1 VVAVKTYKLMMRCCV
16 LLFLFSLM
24 LSCKNKKQER
34 SKAPVVQEEKVV
46 SEVEEVTAAVSALLP
61 LPSSYQLKRAKKWH
75 DVSGEN
81 WLVLYE
87 TGAYIEKGQ
96 TNASAK
102 LSAVLFQK
110 TDSGFVTKWKM
121 MDQIKDCEL
130 DIVCSFYDDHL
141 TITDLDSN
149 GLAEIT
155 MLYAL
160 SCKGDVSPNE
170 KKLIMYEGTQKYAI
184 RGEELMLLQKDTI
197 GGSWKADTAFSK
209 APKAFLAHAVERW
222 QKFGKQEYQ

>member
-1 VVAVKTYKLMMRCCV
+1 MMRCCV
-16 LLFLFSLM
+16 LLLLLSLM
-24 LSCKNKKQER
+24 LSCKNKKQD
-34 SKAPVVQEEKVV
+34 SNTVVQEEKVV
-46 SEVEEVTAAVSALLP
+46 SEVEEITAAVSALLP

-81 WLVLYE
+81 WRVLYE
-87 TGAYIEKGQ
+87 TGAYIEKGKS
-96 TNASAK
+96 NASAK
-102 LSAVLFQK
+102 LSAVLYQK

-121 MDQIKDCEL
+121 MDHISDCEL
-130 DIVCSFYDDHL
+130 DIVCSFYDEHL

-209 APKAFLAHAVERW
+209 APKVFLSYAVERW
-222 QKFGKQEYQ
+222 EKFGKQEYQ

>member
-1 VVAVKTYKLMMRCCV
+1 VVAVKTDKLMIRICV
-16 LLFLFSLM
+16 IIVFGVL
-24 LSCKNKKQER
+24 LSCKNKKQE
-34 SKAPVVQEEKVV
+34 SAATPVVQEQNVV

-75 DVSGEN
+75 DASGEN

-96 TNASAK
+96 TDASAK

-121 MDQIKDCEL
+121 KDNITNCGL
-130 DIVCSFYDDHL
+130 DITCTFYDDHL
-141 TITDLDSN
+141 SITDLDSN
-149 GLAEIT
+149 GIAEIT
-155 MLYAL
+155 MVYAL

-170 KKLIMYEGTQKYAI
+170 KKLIMYEGGKKYAI
-184 RGEELMLLQKDTI
+184 RGEELMILQKDTI
-197 GGSWKADTAFSK
+197 GGSWKADTSFSD
-209 APKAFLAHAVERW
+209 APKAFLSFAVEHW
-222 QKFGKQEYQ
+222 KKFGQQQYQ

>member
-1 VVAVKTYKLMMRCCV
+1 MMRCTV
-16 LLFLFSLM
+16 LLLLLSVL
-24 LSCKNKKQER
+24 LSCKNKKQE
-34 SKAPVVQEEKVV
+34 SNTTPVVQEEKVV

-87 TGAYIEKGQ
+87 TGPYIEKGQ
-96 TNASAK
+96 SNASAK
-102 LSAVLFQK
+102 LSAVLYQK

-121 MDQIKDCEL
+121 MDHINNCEL
-130 DIVCSFYDDHL
+130 DIVCSFYDDNL

-155 MLYAL
+155 MVYAL

-170 KKLIMYEGTQKYAI
+170 KKLLMYEGAQKYAI

-197 GGSWKADTAFSK
+197 GGTWKVDTAFNK
-209 APKAFLAHAVERW
+209 APKAFLSFAIERW